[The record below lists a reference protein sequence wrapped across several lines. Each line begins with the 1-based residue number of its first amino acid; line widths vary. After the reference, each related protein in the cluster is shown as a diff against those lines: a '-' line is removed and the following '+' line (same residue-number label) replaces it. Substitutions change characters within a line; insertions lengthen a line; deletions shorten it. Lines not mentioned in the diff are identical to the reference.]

1 MLMKRF
7 SWKIR
12 DFISSPKAGLVGN
25 TLMVVLFFVLA
36 IVFSQR
42 SIADATSDNLIL
54 DIVANVF
61 ANGVAISVILVE
73 IAAFLVRKVIDW
85 ADTKLE
91 ESDKTSDDHHGIVHF
106 YSGHAKA
113 AKIEKDKNYFSRVGN
128 YLTINRLRDTSL
140 PRKWAEKYYLGS
152 IRQPHADVHSSV
164 YQNTTHDL
172 DMFYDTESEGLA
184 IPSVNIFANLEGN
197 VKIKFMDSSDV
208 FPLPSFVINNS
219 KLLMEAHRTSNT
231 DNVETIRMNDLS
243 YIDTTKTLTIHTGRT
258 CYNNMLLT
266 NRCMDYEFAP
276 KLSLR
281 QVYEYRDTVLPLDKT
296 VLGNQIGIEG
306 LVITTDGWTLIEKR
320 RNNQRTTW
328 RNKYSQPISLS
339 MKKSAMKLS
348 GADDTIPA
356 TTAEANDRI
365 RNMISK
371 FLFGNFGLSIDED
384 YSFETEKNFMGIARD
399 LLEGGKPNMYFY
411 VVVNMDHKQLKQKLE
426 GIYTDPS
433 SDKKRPDISAN
444 NLQRRF
450 YLYELEKAK
459 VDFNY
464 IMNMKLNKCE
474 RLYRIRP
481 YEKKYHKPLA
491 NLIMRMVC
499 MRDQIKMKYRRVFEN
514 NYRKECGEAFLGC
527 LAYYELC
534 KDRINEERQRL
545 AADNQA

>member
-1 MLMKRF
+1 
-7 SWKIR
+7 
-12 DFISSPKAGLVGN
+12 
-25 TLMVVLFFVLA
+25 
-36 IVFSQR
+36 
-42 SIADATSDNLIL
+42 
-54 DIVANVF
+54 
-61 ANGVAISVILVE
+61 
-73 IAAFLVRKVIDW
+73 
-85 ADTKLE
+85 
-91 ESDKTSDDHHGIVHF
+91 
-106 YSGHAKA
+106 
-113 AKIEKDKNYFSRVGN
+113 
-128 YLTINRLRDTSL
+128 
-140 PRKWAEKYYLGS
+140 
-152 IRQPHADVHSSV
+152 
-164 YQNTTHDL
+164 
-172 DMFYDTESEGLA
+172 
-184 IPSVNIFANLEGN
+184 
-197 VKIKFMDSSDV
+197 
-208 FPLPSFVINNS
+208 
-219 KLLMEAHRTSNT
+219 
-231 DNVETIRMNDLS
+231 
-243 YIDTTKTLTIHTGRT
+243 
-258 CYNNMLLT
+258 MLLT

-296 VLGNQIGIEG
+296 VMGNQIGIEG

-433 SDKKRPDISAN
+433 SDKKLPDISAN